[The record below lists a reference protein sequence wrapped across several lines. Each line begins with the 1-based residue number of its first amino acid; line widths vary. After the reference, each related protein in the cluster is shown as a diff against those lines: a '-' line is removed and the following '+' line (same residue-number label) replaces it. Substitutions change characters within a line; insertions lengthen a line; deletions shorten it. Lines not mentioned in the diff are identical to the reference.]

1 MKVLHLGFKWL
12 LLPLA
17 LVVLL
22 LLFLF
27 FTTAGAR
34 VVATVAERALPPLKI
49 QGLDGSIA
57 YGLIAHQVV
66 WSQPEVTV
74 TLDGL
79 ASLWN
84 PRCLL
89 KGRICVYSLVAGRL
103 HIDVP
108 DQGESSNDDAAVTPI
123 DLPLLVLPWRLR
135 VEQFH
140 LAELLIQ
147 AGGRL
152 TRISP
157 VAFRA
162 EWLGSR
168 VAIEKFHTATVDPD
182 IGTLDAYL
190 SGTIDMASEWPFN
203 AVLKAEYVPPL
214 ENWRSQRVTISGAGN
229 IRNLLLRGSVNADVA
244 IPDLEPLRFSADVT
258 TQSLDSDI
266 HLQELHGQWNG
277 APLFAKGDAHFSRT
291 GELQF
296 KDMQIRW
303 GKNQAT
309 LNGKMQEEWDV
320 QAALAL
326 TEPQLLAPEASG
338 ELHGSAHISGSRADP
353 LVDVQ
358 LVSDELSL
366 PQLRLQQFALRASV
380 APVSLS
386 SLDAAAT
393 AAVIQIADEQLQ
405 AVDVK
410 LQGDARAHRFTL
422 QASRDQ
428 QQVQTSAEGT
438 LNVDTLDWRG
448 TVSQLQVQLDKGW
461 QVQLQNPVAVQWQ
474 QQTQILR
481 WQHHCLQDH
490 SSRICSQGL
499 VNVPQQRGDIEL
511 DVHQF
516 ELEKLQPFMNNG
528 VRMKGVL
535 DARVHLRE
543 RFLRPDLQGSVT
555 VAGFAWRD
563 ADADQPLVEKADIKV
578 MFSGKRADV
587 SVVADAPPGLRWQS
601 EGAASVEWTAQ
612 DLHMTRSCWQAQRVA
627 SEQTDAAMLGNLCLQ
642 ASASERTG
650 LFVQSDLDLAVGAAA
665 GPFLPA
671 ELQLEGRLQ
680 GQAEA
685 RLKGRVLQAAFRL
698 AMEQGEVVWWRDD
711 EREAIRAPVETFRVD
726 GRLQDEVLQ
735 ADVVLQSSR
744 LGHANASTS
753 LQIRRHDPQMNLQA
767 TLRGLNIELAQPL
780 LPQLSE
786 LQGMIDM
793 DLQAQG
799 PVQAPA
805 LDGRVDIRDV
815 KVQSAGIPAGIDD
828 LDAQLVFTGERGEL
842 TGQLKSGKGRA
853 QLSGDFARAQA
864 GWQARLNLN
873 GRNIPV
879 VQPPDVRFMVHPDLT
894 LLADSN
900 GVNLQG
906 TVLVNNGFLV
916 LKPLPPDAIGVSA
929 DVEFVDERGGR
940 LQAAS
945 TMTLGVDVVA
955 SVEPSLRIRG
965 FGGEI
970 RPKGSVRV
978 MLERSGVLIGRGTID
993 IEEGRYTGYG
1003 QQLTIRKGQAIFNGP
1018 LNQPF
1023 INLEAVRQVDTVVAG
1038 IRVTGPASEPVATLF
1053 SEPAMSDSQILY
1065 YIIAGKAPGTGTEDD
1080 NTAVRNALLS
1090 VGLMGGQPLARDIAS
1105 KVGIDDLQM
1114 ATAGSG
1120 QETAVTLSG
1129 YINPRT
1135 YLQYGISVFQ
1145 PVNTL
1150 TVRYRLRDN
1159 LFLEAVNGIASA
1171 LDLLY
1176 AFEF

>member
-12 LLPLA
+12 LLPLV
-17 LVVLL
+17 LVVVL

-49 QGLDGSIA
+49 QGLDGTIA

-89 KGRICVYSLVAGRL
+89 TGRICVYSLVAGRL

-108 DQGESSNDDAAVTPI
+108 DSAEDREGDDAVTPI
-123 DLPLLVLPWRLR
+123 ELPLLVLSWRLR

-140 LAELLIQ
+140 LAELSIQ

-152 TRISP
+152 TSVAP

-168 VAIEKFHTATVDPD
+168 VAIERFQAATVDPD
-182 IGTLDAYL
+182 VGTVDAHL

-214 ENWRSQRVTISGAGN
+214 AHWQPQRVTVSGDGN
-229 IRNLLLRGSVNADVA
+229 IRNLLLRGSVAANVA
-244 IPDLEPLRFSADVT
+244 IPDLEPLRFSADVV
-258 TQSLDSDI
+258 TQALDSDI

-291 GELQF
+291 GELQL
-296 KDMQIRW
+296 KDMQVRW

-309 LNGKMQEEWDV
+309 LNGRLQDEWKV

-326 TEPQLLAPEASG
+326 GEPQLLTPEASG
-338 ELHGSAHISGSRADP
+338 ELHGQAQISGAQADP
-353 LVDVQ
+353 LIEVQ
-358 LVSDELSL
+358 LTSDALAL
-366 PQLRLQQFALRASV
+366 PQVRLQQFSLRARV
-380 APVSLS
+380 APVTLS
-386 SLDAAAT
+386 SLDVTVAAAT
-393 AAVIQIADEQLQ
+393 IQFGDQQLQ
-405 AVDVK
+405 AVDVQ
-410 LQGDARAHRFTL
+410 LQGDAHAHRFSL
-422 QASRDQ
+422 QASRNQ
-428 QQVQTSAEGT
+428 QRLQARAEGA
-438 LNVDTLDWRG
+438 LNADTLDWRG
-448 TVSQLQVQLDKGW
+448 TVSQLQLQIDQDW

-474 QQTQILR
+474 QQARLVR
-481 WQHHCLQDH
+481 WQHHCLQDQ
-490 SSRICSQGL
+490 SGRLCSQGHID
-499 VNVPQQRGDIEL
+499 VRRQQGDVELDIQGIEL
-511 DVHQF
+511 T
-516 ELEKLQPFMNNG
+516 KLRSLLDNG
-528 VRMKGVL
+528 VNMKGVV

-543 RFLRPDLQGSVT
+543 RLLRPDLQGRVA
-555 VAGFAWRD
+555 VAGFEWRD
-563 ADADQPLVEKADIKV
+563 GNALQPMVEQADIQV
-578 MFSGKRADV
+578 VFSGKRAAILMT
-587 SVVADAPPGLRWQS
+587 ADAPPGLRWTS
-601 EGAASVEWTAQ
+601 EGPATVEWTTQALQ
-612 DLHMTRSCWQAQRVA
+612 MTRSCWHAQRVA
-627 SEQTDAAMLGNLCLQ
+627 SEQMAAANLGSLCLQ
-642 ASASERTG
+642 VSASERTG
-650 LFVQSDLDLAVGAAA
+650 LFVQSDLDLVVGVAM
-665 GPFLPA
+665 GPFLPP
-671 ELQLEGRLQ
+671 ELQLEGKLQ

-685 RLKGRVLQAAFRL
+685 RLQGRTLQTVFNL
-698 AMEQGEVVWWRDD
+698 SMEQGALQWWRDE
-711 EREAIRAPVETFRVD
+711 EREAIRAPIETFRFD

-735 ADVVLQSSR
+735 AEVVLQSSR
-744 LGHANASTS
+744 LGTATASTS
-753 LQIRRHDPQMNLQA
+753 LQIRRQDPQMNLQA
-767 TLRGLNIELAQPL
+767 NLRGLNIELAQPL
-780 LPQLSE
+780 LPQLNE

-793 DLQAQG
+793 DLQVQG
-799 PVQAPA
+799 AVSAPA
-805 LDGRVDIRDV
+805 LMGRVDIRDV
-815 KVQSAGIPAGIDD
+815 KVQSAGIPAAIDD

-842 TGQLKSGKGRA
+842 TGRLKSGKGRA
-853 QLSGDFARAQA
+853 QLHGDFALAEA
-864 GWQARLNLN
+864 GWQARVNLK
-873 GRNIPV
+873 GRDIPV
-879 VQPPDVRFMVHPDLT
+879 VQPPDIRFMLHPDLT
-894 LLADSN
+894 LLADSK

-906 TVLVNNGFLV
+906 SVLVNSGFLV
-916 LKPLPPDAIGVSA
+916 IKPLPPDAIGVSP
-929 DVEFVDERGGR
+929 DVEFVDDRGGR
-940 LQAAS
+940 LHTAS

-970 RPKGSVRV
+970 RPKGGVRI
-978 MLERSGVLIGRGTID
+978 MLDRSGVLIGRGTID

-1018 LNQPF
+1018 LQQPF
-1023 INLEAVRQVDTVVAG
+1023 INLEAVRQVETVVAG
-1038 IRVTGPASEPVATLF
+1038 IRVTGPVSEPVATLF

-1065 YIIAGKAPGTGTEDD
+1065 YIITGKAPGTGTEDD

-1114 ATAGSG
+1114 GTAGSG
-1120 QETAVTLSG
+1120 QETEVTLSG
-1129 YINPRT
+1129 YLNPRT

-1159 LFLEAVNGIASA
+1159 LFLEAVSGIASA

-1176 AFEF
+1176 SFEF